1 MTETEK
7 TVFISYRR
15 DVSKYPARLVFNDLR
30 AHGYDVFM
38 DVESI
43 DSGTFDTIILN
54 QIAARAHFVVILA
67 PGSLE
72 RCTEPGDWLRQEI
85 ERAIELRRNVVP
97 LMFDGLTFKGAK
109 RYLKGK
115 LKQLRRYNALNVHDD
130 FFEAAMEKLRTRYL
144 KQPAGGTIVATPPA
158 ERKAVASMIA
168 NASRFSRRTGSPLPQ
183 STGSPLSQSAD
194 SPSLRTGSPFSRP
207 ARFSFLGSS
216 KSAKEHFD
224 RGFICH
230 GQGDLRGAIENY
242 NLAIQANPNYSDAY
256 VSRGNARYA
265 LGDLD
270 GASADYTKTIQ
281 LAPDWPGGWQNRG
294 VIRHRQGDFHGA
306 VADYSEAIRLGSGEV
321 ENYYDRGLAYHKLG
335 QLEAALADFQTYLNR
350 GGTKSADVAKRK
362 IAEIRWKR

>member
-1 MTETEK
+1 MTGTEK

-97 LMFDGLTFKGAK
+97 LMFDGFVFKDAK
-109 RYLKGK
+109 PYLKGK

-144 KQPAGGTIVATPPA
+144 KQPAQGTIVVTPPA

-168 NASRFSRRTGSPLPQ
+168 NASRFSQRTGSPP
-183 STGSPLSQSAD
+183 SQSAG
-194 SPSLRTGSPFSRP
+194 SPSLRTSSPFSRL
-207 ARFSFLGSS
+207 ARSSFLGSS

-224 RGFICH
+224 RGVICH

-242 NLAIQANPNYSDAY
+242 NLAIQANPAYSDAH

-281 LAPDWPGGWQNRG
+281 LAPDWPAGYQNRG
-294 VIRHRQGDFHGA
+294 FIRHRQGDFRGA
-306 VADYSEAIRLGSGEV
+306 VADYSEAIRLGSSEV
-321 ENYYDRGLAYHKLG
+321 ENYYNRGLAHQKLG
-335 QLEAALADFQTYLNR
+335 QLEAALADFQTYLRR
-350 GGTKSADVAKRK
+350 GGTQSADVAKRK
-362 IAEIRWKR
+362 IAEIRSAL

>member
-85 ERAIELRRNVVP
+85 ERAIALRRNVVP
-97 LMFDGLTFKGAK
+97 LMFDGFTFKDAK
-109 RYLKGK
+109 PYLKGE

-144 KQPAGGTIVATPPA
+144 KQPAQGEIVATAPA

-168 NASRFSRRTGSPLPQ
+168 SATRFSQSP
-183 STGSPLSQSAD
+183 
-194 SPSLRTGSPFSRP
+194 RSPFYRRASSSLLRP
-207 ARFSFLGSS
+207 S
-216 KSAKEHFD
+216 KSAQEYANQ
-224 RGFICH
+224 GANCH
-230 GQGDLRGAIENY
+230 RQGDLRGAIENY
-242 NLAIQANPNYSDAY
+242 NLALQANPNYSDAY

-281 LAPDWPGGWQNRG
+281 LAPDWPGGYQNRG
-294 VIRHRQGDFHGA
+294 VIRHKQGDFRGA
-306 VADYSEAIRLGSGEV
+306 VADYSEAIRLGSSEV
-321 ENYYDRGLAYHKLG
+321 ENYYNRGLAYEKQV
-335 QLEAALADFQTYLNR
+335 QLKAALADFQTYLR
-350 GGTKSADVAKRK
+350 LGGTQSADVAKRK
-362 IAEIRWKR
+362 IAEIRSAL